1 MKASNFRQT
10 PEGYFTS
17 RWGLPEYT
25 DWIDE
30 SMSWKQTC
38 SIGDWSFLWERR
50 FKGRDAMRLLSDTSI
65 NSLAKFDLKQAKHI
79 VHCDDDGKIIAEG
92 IATRLAEDEFVLF
105 GRGTFWVDYV
115 RRQGDYDVTSTSV
128 DSFNFQVA
136 GPNALAVVEKAAGMR
151 LREVKFMHSADVV
164 IAGHRIMALR
174 QGMSGEPGF
183 ELQGRAEHARDV
195 CEAIVE
201 AGQEFG
207 LRKLGGRAVFVNHLE
222 ACFPTIIVDYMP
234 AIFGAQMD
242 DFRAEFLGS
251 MPAASATFYLAG
263 SFEAED
269 ISAWYRSPV
278 ELGWGKSIK
287 FDHDF
292 KGRDALE
299 AELAAPRRQIR
310 TLVWNPDDVVQV
322 YASLFRKDAL
332 PFHFMEM
339 PRDQRGFMYADKVMA
354 GDRSVGVATSRG
366 YSYYFREMISL
377 AVIDVD
383 QAEIGN
389 ELSVVWGN
397 PGERQITI
405 RATVAPAPY
414 KQDNRRVDLNSLR

>member
-1 MKASNFRQT
+1 
-10 PEGYFTS
+10 
-17 RWGLPEYT
+17 
-25 DWIDE
+25 
-30 SMSWKQTC
+30 
-38 SIGDWSFLWERR
+38 
-50 FKGRDAMRLLSDTSI
+50 MRLLSDTSI